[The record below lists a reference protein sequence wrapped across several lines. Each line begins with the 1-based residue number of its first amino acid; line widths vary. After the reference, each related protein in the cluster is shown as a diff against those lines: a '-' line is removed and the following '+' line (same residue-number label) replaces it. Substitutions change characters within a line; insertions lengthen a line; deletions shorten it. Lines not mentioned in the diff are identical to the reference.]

1 MPTPFQLPPLPD
13 LPILAALPALRTA
26 LATNARVVLEAPP
39 GAGKTTVV
47 PLVLLAAEWRDPA
60 DKILVLEPRQLAV
73 RGAAAR
79 LAQLLGEPVGRTI
92 GYRVRLDSKVSQ
104 DTRVEVITE
113 GILTRM
119 IQDDPALEGVAA
131 VVFDEF
137 HERSL
142 NADLGLALTLDAQAV
157 LRPELRILIMSA
169 TLEAQRLGQWLPAPM
184 VSSAGFLFP
193 IETHYLDPRRA
204 AALPNRPRER
214 LAELV
219 PRQVREALQKHAGD
233 VLVFLPGVADLQRVA
248 NKLTDSL
255 PDDTDLHLLHGE
267 LPLEAQDAA
276 LRPARAGRRKVIL
289 ATSIAE
295 TSLTIKG
302 VRVVVDGG
310 YARVPRFLPRT
321 GFTTLE
327 TVPVARAAADQRRGR
342 AGRLAPGTCY
352 RLWTEAEHHQLPA
365 HRPPEIQT
373 ADLSSL
379 ALEMALWGDSDLRWI
394 DAPPAAALGQA
405 RELLVR
411 LGALVIKNSEL
422 IINNSVSPLQLQQV
436 EKQQNG
442 ASNLQATSQD
452 DLAKIAE
459 KNRVANNP
467 ITATAELLITNY
479 QLLITPTSHGRQLAK
494 LGLPPR
500 LGHLVVRG
508 QELQHGP
515 AAAALAALLA
525 ERDLLRWAA
534 PTDTRPAP
542 PDLRL
547 RLEALASGRPPLP
560 GLALHHATLH
570 RVRDVARHLQS
581 RLGKSQSSPAQHLTN
596 SPVGLLTALA
606 YPDRIAQR
614 ETDGRL
620 RLITG
625 QRVELRTEDVDPQA
639 TFFAV
644 AHLAGQ
650 AATPRATLAAQL
662 TREELETAFA
672 EQITTTDEVRFDPTT
687 NRVTG
692 RRMRR
697 LGALLLGET
706 VIGQP
711 DAALV
716 SQALLGYLQEAGL
729 SKLNWTAGARQLQQ
743 RLQFVQ
749 YHFGTTSET
758 ELQNTDNQVRP
769 PNNPPTLTPAY
780 PPTLPYWPDFSDAAL
795 LADLPTWLGPHLAGL
810 KTLDQVQ
817 RLDLTEPLLARLP
830 GGWPQRQ
837 ELDRLAPAALEVP
850 SGSHITLDY
859 ADPAAPVLAVKLQE
873 LFGLTET
880 PAVGGGRVPLLLHLL
895 SPGGR
900 PAQVTRDLRSFW
912 EKGYFEVR
920 KDLKGRYP
928 KHPWPD
934 KPMEHIPT
942 RLTKKR
948 LGNS

>member
-1 MPTPFQLPPLPD
+1 MPAFRLPPLPD
-13 LPILAALPALRTA
+13 LPIVEALPRLRAALAVHT
-26 LATNARVVLEAPP
+26 RVVLEAPP

-47 PLVLLAAEWRDPA
+47 PLELLAAGWRNPA

-73 RGAAAR
+73 RGAAVR
-79 LAQLLGEPVGRTI
+79 LAQLLHESVGQTV
-92 GYRVRLDSKVSQ
+92 GYRVRLDSKVSAA
-104 DTRVEVITE
+104 TRIEVITE

-119 IQDDPALEGVAA
+119 LQDDPALEGVAA

-142 NADLGLALTLDAQAV
+142 NADLGLALALDAQAV
-157 LRPELRILIMSA
+157 LRPELRILLMSA
-169 TLEAQRLGQWLPAPM
+169 TLEAQRLGQWLAAPV

-193 IETHYLDPRRA
+193 VATHYLDPRRA
-204 AALPNRPRER
+204 AALPNKPGER

-219 PRQVREALQKHAGD
+219 PRQVRESLAQHEGD

-248 NKLTDSL
+248 RKLADAL
-255 PDDTDLHLLHGE
+255 PDDTDLHQLHGE
-267 LPLEAQDAA
+267 LPLEVQDAA

-295 TSLTIKG
+295 TSLTIEG

-310 YARVPRFLPRT
+310 FARVPRFLPRT

-352 RLWTEAEHHQLPA
+352 RLWTEAEHHNLPA

-373 ADLSSL
+373 ADLSGL
-379 ALEMALWGDSDLRWI
+379 VLELALWGQASLRWL
-394 DAPPAAALGQA
+394 DVPPPAAVGQA
-405 RELLVR
+405 SELLVR
-411 LGALVIKNSEL
+411 LGALLIKNEESKIKNEPPFDPIQAARPQDEPPIFNSSFL
-422 IINNSVSPLQLQQV
+422 IFNSTQP
-436 EKQQNG
+436 
-442 ASNLQATSQD
+442 
-452 DLAKIAE
+452 
-459 KNRVANNP
+459 
-467 ITATAELLITNY
+467 TA
-479 QLLITPTSHGRQLAK
+479 HGRQLAK

-508 QELQHGP
+508 QELGYGP

-534 PTDTRPAP
+534 PTDPRPTP

-560 GLALHHATLH
+560 GLALHPATLQ
-570 RVRDVARHLQS
+570 RVRDVARHLTA
-581 RLGKSQSSPAQHLTN
+581 RLTGRPTSPPAHHSTSSPT
-596 SPVGLLTALA
+596 GLLTALA
-606 YPDRIAQR
+606 YPDRVAQR
-614 ETDGRL
+614 ETDSRL

-625 QRVELRTEDVDPQA
+625 QRVELKTDDVDPQA
-639 TFFAV
+639 SFFAV

-650 AATPRATLAAQL
+650 AATPRATLAAPI
-662 TREELETAFA
+662 TREELEQAFG
-672 EQITTTDEVRFDPTT
+672 EQITTADEVRFDPAT

-692 RRMRR
+692 RRLRR
-697 LGALLLGET
+697 LGALVLDDKT
-706 VIGQP
+706 IGQP

-716 SQALLGYLQEAGL
+716 AQALLGYLQEAGL
-729 SKLNWTAGARQLQQ
+729 GKLNWTAGAQQLQQ
-743 RLQFVQ
+743 RLEFMRQ
-749 YHFGTTSET
+749 HFGPPAANEQPEPENGASQTSNEKP
-758 ELQNTDNQVRP
+758 EII
-769 PNNPPTLTPAY
+769 
-780 PPTLPYWPDFSDAAL
+780 WPDFSNEAL
-795 LADLPTWLGPHLAGL
+795 VADLPAWLGPHLTGL

-817 RLDLTEPLLARLP
+817 RLDLYEPLLARLP
-830 GGWPQRQ
+830 GGWAQRQ

-850 SGSHITLDY
+850 SGSHVTLNYD
-859 ADPAAPVLAVKLQE
+859 DPAAPVLAVKLQE

-912 EKGYFEVR
+912 ERGYFDVR

-928 KHPWPD
+928 RHPWPD

-942 RLTKKR
+942 KLTKKR
-948 LGNS
+948 LGS

>member
-1 MPTPFQLPPLPD
+1 MPNVFVLPPLPN
-13 LPILAALPALRTA
+13 LPILAALPELRAA
-26 LATNARVVLEAPP
+26 LAAHSRVMLEAPP

-47 PLVLLAAEWRDPA
+47 PLELLAATWRAPK

-92 GYRVRLDSKVSQ
+92 GYRVRLDSKVSAE
-104 DTRVEVITE
+104 TRVEVITE

-142 NADLGLALTLDAQAV
+142 NADLGLALALDAQAV

-169 TLEAQRLGQWLPAPM
+169 TLEAQRLGHWLPAPV

-193 IETHYLDPRRA
+193 IDTHYLDPRRA
-204 AALPNRPRER
+204 SALPNKPNER

-219 PRQVREALQKHAGD
+219 PAQVRAALHTHPEGD
-233 VLVFLPGVADLQRVA
+233 ILVFLPGVGDLQRSA
-248 NKLTDSL
+248 RKLESL
-255 PDDTDLHLLHGE
+255 PDDIDLHLLHGE
-267 LPLEAQDAA
+267 LPLETQDAA
-276 LRPARAGRRKVIL
+276 LRPAKAGRRKVIL

-295 TSLTIKG
+295 TSLTIEG
-302 VRVVVDGG
+302 VRVVIDGG
-310 YARVPRFLPRT
+310 FARVPRFVPRT

-352 RLWTEAEHHQLPA
+352 RLWTEAEHHHLPA
-365 HRPPEIQT
+365 HRPPEIHT

-379 ALEMALWGDSDLRWI
+379 ALELALWGTAEPTSLRWL
-394 DAPPAAALGQA
+394 DVPPAAAFAQA
-405 RELLVR
+405 RELLLR
-411 LGALVIKNSEL
+411 LGAVAELKVKGEGLRAAGNITTAFPALNS
-422 IINNSVSPLQLQQV
+422 SPLTFNSL
-436 EKQQNG
+436 K
-442 ASNLQATSQD
+442 
-452 DLAKIAE
+452 
-459 KNRVANNP
+459 P
-467 ITATAELLITNY
+467 TA
-479 QLLITPTSHGRQLAK
+479 HGRKLAA

-508 QELQHGP
+508 QELGHGA

-560 GLALHHATLH
+560 GLALHHATLQ
-570 RVRDVARHLQS
+570 RVRDVARVLTS
-581 RLGKSQSSPAQHLTN
+581 RMGKTGN
-596 SPVGLLTALA
+596 SPIRSFTDSPIGLLTALA
-606 YPDRIAQR
+606 YPDRLAQR
-614 ETDGRL
+614 ETPDRL

-625 QRVELRTEDVDPQA
+625 QRVSLNTTDVDPQA
-639 TFFAV
+639 IFFAV
-644 AHLAGQ
+644 AHLAGT
-650 AATPRATLAAQL
+650 ASAPRAMLAAPLGQD
-662 TREELETAFA
+662 ELELAFA
-672 EQITTTDEVRFDPTT
+672 DQITTTDEVRYDATT
-687 NRVTG
+687 QRVTG
-692 RRMRR
+692 RRVRR
-697 LGALLLGET
+697 LGALLLDEKI
-706 VIGQP
+706 IGQP
-711 DAALV
+711 DAALTAR
-716 SQALLGYLQEAGL
+716 ALLDYLQEAGV
-729 SKLNWTAGARQLQQ
+729 SKLNWTPAARQLQQ
-743 RLQFVQ
+743 RLEFLRLHLEVADSSLLVSGSGAHQLSEPNIQ
-749 YHFGTTSET
+749 QSET
-758 ELQNTDNQVRP
+758 SSEKSATPQWPAFDDDTLAREL
-769 PNNPPTLTPAY
+769 AH
-780 PPTLPYWPDFSDAAL
+780 
-795 LADLPTWLGPHLAGL
+795 WLGPHLTGL

-817 RLDLTEPLLARLP
+817 RLDIYEPLLARLP
-830 GGWPQRQ
+830 GGWNQRQ

-859 ADPAAPVLAVKLQE
+859 SDHAAPVLAVKLQE

-880 PAVGGGRVPLLLHLL
+880 PTVAAGRVPLLLHLL

-928 KHPWPD
+928 RHPWPD

-942 RLTKKR
+942 KLTKRR
-948 LGNS
+948 LGQ

>member
-1 MPTPFQLPPLPD
+1 MPTAFVLPPLPD
-13 LPILAALPALRTA
+13 LPILAALPALRAA
-26 LATNARVVLEAPP
+26 LAAHSRVVLEAPP

-47 PLVLLAAEWRDPA
+47 PLELLAAEWRKPD

-92 GYRVRLDSKVSQ
+92 GYRVRLDSKVSKE
-104 DTRVEVITE
+104 TRVEVITE

-142 NADLGLALTLDAQAV
+142 NADLGLALALDAQAV

-169 TLEAQRLGQWLPAPM
+169 TLEAQRLGQWLPAPV

-193 IETHYLDPRRA
+193 IDTHYLDPRRA
-204 AALPNRPRER
+204 SALPNKPNER

-219 PRQVREALQKHAGD
+219 PAQVRAALNTHPAGD
-233 VLVFLPGVADLQRVA
+233 ILVFLPGVGDLQRSA
-248 NKLTDSL
+248 RKLTDSL
-255 PDDTDLHLLHGE
+255 AENIDLHLLHGE
-267 LPLEAQDAA
+267 LPLETQDAA
-276 LRPARAGRRKVIL
+276 LRPAKAGRRKVIL

-295 TSLTIKG
+295 TSLTIEG
-302 VRVVVDGG
+302 VRVVIDGG
-310 YARVPRFLPRT
+310 FARVPRFVPRT

-342 AGRLAPGTCY
+342 AGRLGPGTCY
-352 RLWTEAEHHQLPA
+352 RLWTEAEHHNLPA
-365 HRPPEIQT
+365 HRPPEIHT

-379 ALEMALWGDSDLRWI
+379 VLEMALWGAAEPTSLRWL
-394 DAPPAAALGQA
+394 DVPPAAAFAQA
-405 RELLVR
+405 RELLLR
-411 LGALVIKNSEL
+411 LGALFSDQLAVNSE
-422 IINNSVSPLQLQQV
+422 QLSS
-436 EKQQNG
+436 
-442 ASNLQATSQD
+442 SNYSLFT
-452 DLAKIAE
+452 
-459 KNRVANNP
+459 ANWSLKP
-467 ITATAELLITNY
+467 
-479 QLLITPTSHGRQLAK
+479 TPHGRKLAA

-508 QELQHGP
+508 QELGHG
-515 AAAALAALLA
+515 AAAASLAALLA
-525 ERDLLRWAA
+525 ERDLVRWAS

-560 GLALHHATLH
+560 GLTLHHATLQ
-570 RVRDVARHLQS
+570 RVRDVARNLTG
-581 RLGKSQSSPAQHLTN
+581 RLGSKTSTATPQSISTA
-596 SPVGLLTALA
+596 PVGLLTALA
-606 YPDRIAQR
+606 YPDRLAQR
-614 ETDGRL
+614 EAHDRL
-620 RLITG
+620 RLVTG
-625 QRVELRTEDVDPQA
+625 QRVSLNTTDVDPQA

-644 AHLAGQ
+644 AHLAGT
-650 AATPRATLAAQL
+650 ASAPRATLAAPLGQ
-662 TREELETAFA
+662 EELELAFA
-672 EQITTTDEVRFDPTT
+672 DQITTTDEVRYDPSAQ
-687 NRVTG
+687 RVTG
-692 RRMRR
+692 RRVRR
-697 LGALLLGET
+697 LGALLLDEK

-711 DAALV
+711 EPALV
-716 SQALLGYLQEAGL
+716 ARALLAYLQEAGL
-729 SKLNWTAGARQLQQ
+729 SKLNWTASARQLQQ
-743 RLQFVQ
+743 RLEFLRQ
-749 YHFGTTSET
+749 HFPTPASSDLT
-758 ELQNTDNQVRP
+758 TDNEQP
-769 PNNPPTLTPAY
+769 ATNIWPAFDDETLIQE
-780 PPTLPYWPDFSDAAL
+780 
-795 LADLPTWLGPHLAGL
+795 LADWLGPHLSGL

-817 RLDLTEPLLARLP
+817 RLDLCEPLLARLP
-830 GGWPQRQ
+830 GGWSQRQ
-837 ELDRLAPAALEVP
+837 TLDRFAPAALEVP

-859 ADPAAPVLAVKLQE
+859 SDPAAPVLAVKLQE

-880 PAVGGGRVPLLLHLL
+880 PTVAAGRVPLLLHLL

-928 KHPWPD
+928 RHPWPD

-942 RLTKKR
+942 KLTKKR
-948 LGNS
+948 LGQ

>member
-1 MPTPFQLPPLPD
+1 MNPAFVLPPLPN
-13 LPILAALPALRTA
+13 LPILAALPALRAA
-26 LATNARVVLEAPP
+26 LAAHSRVVLEAPP

-47 PLVLLAAEWRDPA
+47 PLELLAADWRNPA

-92 GYRVRLDSKVSQ
+92 GYRVRLDSKVSRE
-104 DTRVEVITE
+104 TRVEVITE

-142 NADLGLALTLDAQAV
+142 NADLGLALALDAQAV

-169 TLEAQRLGQWLPAPM
+169 TLEAQRLGQWLPAPV

-193 IETHYLDPRRA
+193 IDTHYLDPRRA
-204 AALPNRPRER
+204 SALPNKPNER

-219 PRQVREALQKHAGD
+219 PAQVRAALNTHPEGD
-233 VLVFLPGVADLQRVA
+233 ILVFLPGVGDLQRSA
-248 NKLTDSL
+248 RKLTDSL
-255 PDDTDLHLLHGE
+255 ADTVDLHLLHGE
-267 LPLEAQDAA
+267 LPLETQDAA

-295 TSLTIKG
+295 TSLTIEG
-302 VRVVVDGG
+302 VRVVIDGG
-310 YARVPRFLPRT
+310 FARVPRFVPRT

-352 RLWTEAEHHQLPA
+352 RLWTEAEHHNLPA
-365 HRPPEIQT
+365 HRPPEIHT
-373 ADLSSL
+373 ADLSGL
-379 ALEMALWGDSDLRWI
+379 VLELALWGAAEPASLRWL
-394 DAPPAAALGQA
+394 DVPPVAAFAQA
-405 RELLVR
+405 RELLLR
-411 LGALVIKNSEL
+411 LGALVSGPAAVK
-422 IINNSVSPLQLQQV
+422 P
-436 EKQQNG
+436 
-442 ASNLQATSQD
+442 
-452 DLAKIAE
+452 
-459 KNRVANNP
+459 
-467 ITATAELLITNY
+467 
-479 QLLITPTSHGRQLAK
+479 TPHGRQLAA

-508 QELQHGP
+508 QQLGHG
-515 AAAALAALLA
+515 AAATALAALLA

-560 GLALHHATLH
+560 GLALHHATLQ
-570 RVRDVARHLQS
+570 RVRDVARNLAG
-581 RLGKSQSSPAQHLTN
+581 RLGLPAN
-596 SPVGLLTALA
+596 SATHQLRDTASVGLLTALA
-606 YPDRIAQR
+606 YPDRLAQR
-614 ETDGRL
+614 ETPDRL
-620 RLITG
+620 RLVTG
-625 QRVELRTEDVDPQA
+625 QRVSLNTTEVDPQA
-639 TFFAV
+639 QFFAV
-644 AHLAGQ
+644 AHLAGT
-650 AATPRATLAAQL
+650 ASAPRATLAAPLGQD
-662 TREELETAFA
+662 ELELAFA
-672 EQITTTDEVRFDPTT
+672 DQITTTDEVRYDPATQ
-687 NRVTG
+687 RVTG

-697 LGALLLGET
+697 LGALLLAET

-711 DAALV
+711 DPALV
-716 SQALLGYLQEAGL
+716 AQALLAYLQEAGL
-729 SKLNWTAGARQLQQ
+729 SKLNWTDGARQLQQ
-743 RLQFVQ
+743 RLEFMRQ
-749 YHFGTTSET
+749 HFSTEEPAPVSATDSQQLATTWPAF
-758 ELQNTDNQVRP
+758 DDD
-769 PNNPPTLTPAY
+769 TLAQ
-780 PPTLPYWPDFSDAAL
+780 TLAN
-795 LADLPTWLGPHLAGL
+795 WLGPHLTGL
-810 KTLDQVQ
+810 KTLADVQ

-830 GGWPQRQ
+830 GGWNQRQ
-837 ELDRLAPAALEVP
+837 TLDRLAPAALEVP

-859 ADPAAPVLAVKLQE
+859 SDPTAPVLAVKLQE

-880 PAVGGGRVPLLLHLL
+880 PTVAGGRVPLLLHLL

-928 KHPWPD
+928 RHPWPD

-948 LGNS
+948 LGQ

>member
-1 MPTPFQLPPLPD
+1 MPNAFVLPPLPD
-13 LPILAALPALRTA
+13 LPILAALPELRAA
-26 LATNARVVLEAPP
+26 LAAHSRVVLEAPP

-47 PLVLLAAEWRDPA
+47 PLELLAAKWRNPD

-92 GYRVRLDSKVSQ
+92 GYRVRLDSKVSKE
-104 DTRVEVITE
+104 TRVEVITE

-119 IQDDPALEGVAA
+119 IQEDPALEGVAA

-142 NADLGLALTLDAQAV
+142 NADLGLALALDAQAV

-169 TLEAQRLGQWLPAPM
+169 TLEAKRLGEWLPAPV

-193 IETHYLDPRRA
+193 IDTHYLDPRRTSS
-204 AALPNRPRER
+204 LPNKPNER

-219 PRQVREALQKHAGD
+219 PAQVKLALNTHPEGD
-233 VLVFLPGVADLQRVA
+233 ILVFLSGVGDLQRSA
-248 NKLTDSL
+248 RKLESL
-255 PDDTDLHLLHGE
+255 PDHIDLHLLHGE
-267 LPLEAQDAA
+267 LPLETQDAA
-276 LRPARAGRRKVIL
+276 LRPAKAGRRKVIL

-295 TSLTIKG
+295 TSLTIEG
-302 VRVVVDGG
+302 VRVVIDGG
-310 YARVPRFLPRT
+310 FARVPRFVPRT

-342 AGRLAPGTCY
+342 AGRLGPGTCY
-352 RLWTEAEHHQLPA
+352 RLWTEAEHHNLPA
-365 HRPPEIQT
+365 HRPPEIHT

-379 ALEMALWGDSDLRWI
+379 ALELALWGAAEPTSLRWL
-394 DAPPAAALGQA
+394 DVPPTAAFGQA
-405 RELLVR
+405 RELLLR
-411 LGALVIKNSEL
+411 LGALVGYEGTRVGGYEGIAADSP
-422 IINNSVSPLQLQQV
+422 VS
-436 EKQQNG
+436 
-442 ASNLQATSQD
+442 
-452 DLAKIAE
+452 
-459 KNRVANNP
+459 
-467 ITATAELLITNY
+467 
-479 QLLITPTSHGRQLAK
+479 TPTLLPSYPPTLKPTAHGRKLAA

-508 QELQHGP
+508 QELGHG
-515 AAAALAALLA
+515 AAAASLAALLA

-534 PTDTRPAP
+534 PTDTRSAP

-547 RLEALASGRPPLP
+547 RLEALATGRPPLP
-560 GLALHHATLH
+560 GLALHHATLQ
-570 RVRDVARHLQS
+570 RVRDVARNLTG
-581 RLGKSQSSPAQHLTN
+581 RLGKTGNSPIHSFTH

-606 YPDRIAQR
+606 YPDRLAQR
-614 ETDGRL
+614 ETPDRL
-620 RLITG
+620 RLVTG
-625 QRVELRTEDVDPQA
+625 QRVSLNTTDVDPQA

-644 AHLAGQ
+644 AHLAGT
-650 AATPRATLAAQL
+650 ASAPRATLAAPLGQD
-662 TREELETAFA
+662 ELELAFA
-672 EQITTTDEVRFDPTT
+672 DQITTTDEVRYDATT
-687 NRVTG
+687 QRVTG
-692 RRMRR
+692 RRVRR
-697 LGALLLGET
+697 LGALLLDEK

-716 SQALLGYLQEAGL
+716 ARALLDYLQEAGV
-729 SKLNWTAGARQLQQ
+729 SKLNWTPAARQLQQ
-743 RLQFVQ
+743 RLEFLRL
-749 YHFGTTSET
+749 HFPTAET
-758 ELQNTDNQVRP
+758 GLTTDNEQ
-769 PNNPPTLTPAY
+769 PTTIHWPAFDDA
-780 PPTLPYWPDFSDAAL
+780 TLARE
-795 LADLPTWLGPHLAGL
+795 LADWLGPHLTGL

-817 RLDLTEPLLARLP
+817 RLDLYEPLLARLP
-830 GGWPQRQ
+830 GGWQQRQ

-859 ADPAAPVLAVKLQE
+859 SDPAAPVLAVKLQE

-880 PAVGGGRVPLLLHLL
+880 PTVAAGRVPLLLHLL

-928 KHPWPD
+928 RHPWPD

-948 LGNS
+948 LG